1 VSAQA
6 ELAARLGPRPLPLH
20 LTIAGATWLSSLA
33 GLSAL
38 RSGSPIWNSELRPRA
53 ANLAEGLRPHP
64 PELMAEAL
72 SAEIRAR
79 VGAYL
84 DGIARYR
91 HHPYRRALADP
102 PVLWRAGTTRLLDH
116 RPEGPARA
124 AALFVPSLI
133 NRAYVLDLAPGQSLM
148 RHLANVGIRAFLL
161 DWDAPGATEAGFGLD
176 DYVLGRLGPA
186 LDAAVEAHGGPVV
199 LVGYCMGGLLALP
212 LALQRPQQVSALAL
226 LATPWDFA
234 ADGGVQRRLLLS
246 QELMLRAAIEQFGL
260 LPTDLVQALFTGLD
274 PLLSLRKFL
283 RFAALEPMSPAAL
296 AFVALEDWLND
307 GVPLIGRVAR
317 QCLFGWY
324 GDNEPG
330 RGVWRVGGATVD
342 PAKLE
347 VPSLV
352 VVPAE
357 DRIVPPPSAEALA
370 CALPSPEI
378 WRPAL
383 GHIGMMASARAR
395 ATIYEPLARWI
406 VATAK

>member
-1 VSAQA
+1 MSAQA
-6 ELAARLGPRPLPLH
+6 QPAPRLGPRPLPLH

-38 RSGSPIWNSELRPRA
+38 RSGSTAWNRELAPRA
-53 ANLAEGLRPHP
+53 ASLAESLSLHP
-64 PELMAEAL
+64 PERMAEAL
-72 SAEIRAR
+72 SAEVRAR
-79 VGAYL
+79 FGAYL

-91 HHPYRRALADP
+91 HHRYRRALADP
-102 PVLWRAGTTRLLDH
+102 PVLWSAGTTRLLDF
-116 RPEGPARA
+116 RPEGRARA

-133 NRAYVLDLAPGQSLM
+133 NRAYILDLAPGQSMM
-148 RHLANVGIRAFLL
+148 RHLAGEGVRAFLV
-161 DWDAPGATEAGFGLD
+161 DWDAPGEAETSFALD
-176 DYVLGRLGPA
+176 DYILGRLGPA
-186 LDAAVEAHGGPVV
+186 LDAAVAAHGGPIV

-212 LALQRPQQVSALAL
+212 LALQRPQQVAALGL

-234 ADGGVQRRLLLS
+234 ADGGAQRRLLLS
-246 QELMLRAAIEQFGL
+246 QEPALRAAIAQFGR

-274 PLLSLRKFL
+274 PLLALRKFL
-283 RFAALEPMSPAAL
+283 RFAALEPESPAAL

-307 GVPLIGRVAR
+307 GVPLIGPVAK

-330 RGVWRVGGATVD
+330 RGVWQVGGMTVD
-342 PAKLE
+342 PARLD
-347 VPSLV
+347 VPSLA

-370 CALPSPEI
+370 RALPSPEV

-383 GHIGMMASARAR
+383 GHIGMMASARAH
-395 ATIYEPLARWI
+395 ATIYEPLTRWI
-406 VATAK
+406 VAAAK